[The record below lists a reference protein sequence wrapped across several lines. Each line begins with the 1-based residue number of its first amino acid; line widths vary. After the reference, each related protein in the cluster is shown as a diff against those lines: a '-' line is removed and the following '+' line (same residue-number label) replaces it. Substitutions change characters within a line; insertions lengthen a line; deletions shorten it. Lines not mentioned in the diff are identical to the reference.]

1 VTQPAGLRRRDLH
14 PGPVIDGRRAQG
26 PTGRWWR
33 RVERLLVSRG
43 EREEAEVERL
53 LWQQPAPTR
62 PNLAAV
68 VSPKGGVGK
77 TTSTFVIGGL
87 LADRLRLRV
96 VAVDAN
102 PDFGTLASLA
112 PERLRS
118 PLSLADLL
126 ADLERL
132 HTAAQ
137 LRAYVSALPT
147 GLHLLGAPSDAA
159 VMAGLGPEAY
169 GELVALLGSFYD
181 LVLLDLGTGVASEL
195 AQFAIRRADQV
206 VLVTTPEW
214 VTSSVVLA
222 AFEHLEHER
231 TTVAC
236 NKFYARGSADLAEL
250 ERLLRERRLHHSIA
264 IPHDEQLA
272 GMLDTATYQLDALE
286 RPSRMAIKRL
296 GLQVAQQLI

>member
-1 VTQPAGLRRRDLH
+1 VTQRLRRELH
-14 PGPVIDGRRAQG
+14 PGPVVDGRRAHA
-26 PTGRWWR
+26 PSARWR
-33 RVERLLVSRG
+33 RRTERLLVSKG

-53 LWQQPAPTR
+53 LGQQQPPSR
-62 PNLAAV
+62 PNVVAV

-77 TTSTFVIGGL
+77 TTSAYVIGGL

-96 VAVDAN
+96 VALDAN

-112 PERLRS
+112 PDRLRS
-118 PLSLADLL
+118 PSSLTDVLE
-126 ADLERL
+126 DLEQL
-132 HTAAQ
+132 HTATQ

-147 GLHLLGAPSDAA
+147 GLHLLAGPSDAA
-159 VMAGLGPEAY
+159 AMAELGVQAY
-169 GELVALLGSFYD
+169 GELVALLGTFYD

-195 AQFAIRRADQV
+195 AQFALRRADQV

-222 AFEHLEHER
+222 AFEHLEHEH

-236 NKFYARGSADLAEL
+236 NKFYARGPGDLNEL
-250 ERLLRERRLHHSIA
+250 ERRLRERRLHHSIA

-272 GMLDTATYQLDALE
+272 AMLDTATYELDALG

-296 GLQVAQQLI
+296 GLQVAQQLV